1 MPPTE
6 PRRRGLAIGLAA
18 LVYLTGALT
27 PAGAQAATCP
37 LRVTLGSGEP
47 AGNTNRIKVSVGQA
61 GSDAIRW
68 RTRSTAKRQVVM
80 CQVRQHI
87 FIPPFDPEASVTS
100 YFWTDFPTGR
110 SGGRARIDQTD
121 IPEGWDSFVS
131 FTARYASK
139 RR

>member
-1 MPPTE
+1 MV
-6 PRRRGLAIGLAA
+6 AA
-18 LVYLTGALT
+18 SQPGDTD
-27 PAGAQAATCP
+27 
-37 LRVTLGSGEP
+37 
-47 AGNTNRIKVSVGQA
+47 RIKVSVGQA

-68 RTRSTAKRQVVM
+68 RARSTPKRRVVM
-80 CQVRQHI
+80 CQVRQHV

>member
-1 MPPTE
+1 MPQTG
-6 PRRRGLAIGLAA
+6 PRRRGFAVGLVALACFM
-18 LVYLTGALT
+18 GALT

-47 AGNTNRIKVSVGQA
+47 AGDTNRIKVSVGQA
-61 GSDAIRW
+61 GNDAVRW
-68 RTRSTAKRQVVM
+68 RTRSTANRRVVM

-87 FIPPFDPEASVTS
+87 FIPPFDPEASLTS

-110 SGGRARIDQTD
+110 TGGRARIDQSD
-121 IPEGWDSFVS
+121 IPAGWDSFVS